1 MINISFVERNNK
13 THDGVLLGLALG
25 ITEGDSLE
33 LAEGFTEGES
43 LGFAL
48 SSSEGNEL
56 KDYCWTG
63 CCCRRRSGKWGFYN
77 NLIKY

>member
-25 ITEGDSLE
+25 LAEGDSLGLVEGFTEGDSL
-33 LAEGFTEGES
+33 GFT
-43 LGFAL
+43 L

-56 KDYCWTG
+56 RDCYSRD
-63 CCCRRRSGKWGFYN
+63 CCCKKRSLK
-77 NLIKY
+77 